1 MARRAITRFH
11 LYRYQ
16 LLPVDRHFQ
25 GDLYGAATVE
35 DLISKKN
42 HIFAEALSSSLA
54 FTGGR
59 TQTATQR
66 LVQADDLLL
75 YRIAANRSLQHETRD
90 FKTEVID
97 NWPKIL
103 LVIWNAPDKQLIAV
117 QHRANAFQD
126 TQAVLKLVFDSVE
139 PVLAKNQ
146 LTALYEPLFEKKVFW
161 DLVERHKGKIQE
173 VDFEL
178 VTPNMANISGVL
190 PENLKQFAK
199 RTNAVK
205 SHVAIAS
212 DPGSSLK
219 LDQSDPLVNALVDYS
234 SQGGGDIAI
243 RLAGIKKL
251 LHTSRTVREVT
262 VDEAV
267 LKGTPENVASLL
279 QELLK

>member
-1 MARRAITRFH
+1 MSRRALARFH
-11 LYRYQ
+11 LFRYQ

-35 DLISKKN
+35 DLIAKKN
-42 HIFAEALSSSLA
+42 QIFAEALSSSLA
-54 FTGGR
+54 FSGGR

-66 LVQADDLLL
+66 LAQADDLHL

-139 PVLAKNQ
+139 PILAKNQ

-262 VDEAV
+262 IEEAV
-267 LKGTPENVASLL
+267 LQGPTENVASLL

>member
-1 MARRAITRFH
+1 MSRRALARFH

-35 DLISKKN
+35 DLIAKKN
-42 HIFAEALSSSLA
+42 QIFAEALSSSLA
-54 FTGGR
+54 FSGGR

-66 LVQADDLLL
+66 LAQADDLLL

-139 PVLAKNQ
+139 SILAKNQ

-262 VDEAV
+262 IDEAV
-267 LKGTPENVASLL
+267 LQGTPENVASLL

>member
-1 MARRAITRFH
+1 MSRRALARFH

-35 DLISKKN
+35 DLITKKN
-42 HIFAEALSSSLA
+42 QIFAEALASSLA
-54 FTGGR
+54 FSGGR
-59 TQTATQR
+59 TQTATQ
-66 LVQADDLLL
+66 LLAKADDLLL

-90 FKTEVID
+90 FQTEVID

-103 LVIWNAPDKQLIAV
+103 LVIWNAADKQLIAV
-117 QHRANAFQD
+117 QHRSNAFQD
-126 TQAVLKLVFDSVE
+126 TQAVLKLIFDSVE
-139 PVLAKNQ
+139 PILAKNQ
-146 LTALYEPLFEKKVFW
+146 LTALYDPLFEKKVFW

-178 VTPNMANISGVL
+178 ITPNMANISGVL

-219 LDQSDPLVNALVDYS
+219 LDQSDPLVNALVEYS

-251 LHTSRTVREVT
+251 QHTSRTVREVT
-262 VDEAV
+262 IDEAV
-267 LKGTPENVASLL
+267 LQGTPENVASLL

>member
-1 MARRAITRFH
+1 MSRRALARFH

-25 GDLYGAATVE
+25 GDLYGASTVDE
-35 DLISKKN
+35 LIAKKN
-42 HIFAEALSSSLA
+42 QIFAEALSSSIA

-66 LVQADDLLL
+66 LAQAGDLLL

-103 LVIWNAPDKQLIAV
+103 LVIWNAPDRQLIAV
-117 QHRANAFQD
+117 QHRSNAFQD

-139 PVLAKNQ
+139 PILAKNQ

-262 VDEAV
+262 IDEAV
-267 LKGTPENVASLL
+267 LQGTPENVASLL